1 MEGGAVIEYFETPK
15 AMTVKIDGKKT
26 GEIAGS
32 KGGGYHY
39 RPKGGKVF
47 GETFATIREV
57 QGSIEGEDA

>member
-1 MEGGAVIEYFETPK
+1 
-15 AMTVKIDGKKT
+15 MTVKIDGKKT

-32 KGGGYHY
+32 KGGGFHY